1 VKAKWDN
8 TTTNTKT
15 QKNKLMTRNTY
26 AFSNG
31 IYNDWHRQYEGIAM
45 IDIDSVEVCKYCYEP
60 LAIIET
66 AYYKG
71 HTNKATR
78 LTKEIAKRCN
88 VPAYMLF
95 YYEYKTPAKPPIE
108 RAKHPQI
115 LTNEDRVSVD
125 LRFVWRNLSDY
136 PPTFEETDQ
145 DGWLNELNMLHKR
158 HSEVCRKWQK

>member
-1 VKAKWDN
+1 MARH
-8 TTTNTKT
+8 TKHFD
-15 QKNKLMTRNTY
+15 KDLYSK
-26 AFSNG
+26 
-31 IYNDWHRQYEGIAM
+31 WHRKYDGIAFL
-45 IDIDSVEVCKYCYEP
+45 DIDSVEVCRFCYEP

-71 HTNKATR
+71 HTNKATT
-78 LTKEIAKRCN
+78 LTKEIAKRCS
-88 VPAYMLF
+88 VPAYLLF
-95 YYEYKTPAKPPIE
+95 YYELDTPAKPPLE
-108 RAKHPQI
+108 APKHPQI
-115 LTNEDRVSVD
+115 STDGLRYDID